1 MKFYISIDK
10 IMHICNNHSKVI
22 GIVFEREDKM
32 SIVKIENLYKTFYTK
47 NGDIHALKNINLNI
61 EQGDIFGII
70 GLSGAGKS
78 TLVRCINFL
87 ETPTEGKVYFENNDL
102 GKLTK
107 KELLKVRQSMGM
119 IFQNFNLLE
128 QRNALKNIC
137 YPLEIAGVSKAK
149 SVERARK
156 LLKIVGL
163 EDREKSYPAQLSGG
177 QKQRVA
183 IARALATEPKVLL
196 CDEATSA
203 LDPTTTQSILDLL
216 KEINRTMNVTVIIIT
231 HEMSVIEKICN
242 KVAVIDNSKIVECGD
257 VKEIFTN
264 PKSDMA
270 KQLIIPK
277 DSIIRTL
284 KSGSY
289 FRIVF
294 DGHTTHRPILSE
306 LVLECN
312 YPINLIYADS
322 FEMLKDNAVG
332 EMVIEKTGNKEAD
345 DKIISYLKKNN
356 IRYEEANK

>member
-1 MKFYISIDK
+1 
-10 IMHICNNHSKVI
+10 
-22 GIVFEREDKM
+22 M
-32 SIVKIENLYKTFYTK
+32 SIVRIENLYKTFHTK
-47 NGDIHALKNINLNI
+47 NGNIDALKNINLNI

-87 ETPTEGKVYFENNDL
+87 ERPTKGNVYFEDKSL
-102 GKLTK
+102 GSLTK
-107 KELLKVRQSMGM
+107 KELLKARQSMGM

-128 QRNALKNIC
+128 QRNSLKNVC
-137 YPLEIAGVSKAK
+137 YPLEIAGVPKAK
-149 SVERARK
+149 AEARARE

-163 EDREKSYPAQLSGG
+163 EDREKSYPSQLSGG

-183 IARALATEPKVLL
+183 IARALATEPKILL

-216 KEINRTMNVTVIIIT
+216 RDINSTMNVTVIIIT

-242 KVAVIDNSKIVECGD
+242 KVAVIDKSQIVECGD

-277 DSIIRTL
+277 ESIVRTL

-322 FEMLKDNAVG
+322 LEMLKDNAVG
-332 EMVIEKTGNKEAD
+332 EMVIEKTGNTDAD
-345 DKIISYLKKNN
+345 DKIIAYLNKNN
-356 IRYEEANK
+356 IRYEEADK

>member
-1 MKFYISIDK
+1 
-10 IMHICNNHSKVI
+10 
-22 GIVFEREDKM
+22 M
-32 SIVKIENLYKTFYTK
+32 SIVKIENLYKTFHTK
-47 NGDIHALKNINLNI
+47 NGDINALKNINLSI

-78 TLVRCINFL
+78 TLVRCINYL
-87 ETPTEGKVYFENNDL
+87 EKPTEGNVYFEGKAL
-102 GKLTK
+102 GSLTK
-107 KELLKVRQSMGM
+107 KELLKARQSMGM

-128 QRNALKNIC
+128 QRNSLKNVC
-137 YPLEIAGVSKAK
+137 YPLEIAGVPKAK
-149 SVERARK
+149 AEERARE

-163 EDREKSYPAQLSGG
+163 ADREKSYPSQLSGG

-183 IARALATEPKVLL
+183 IARALATEPKILL

-216 KEINRTMNVTVIIIT
+216 KEINKTMNVTVIIIT

-242 KVAVIDNSKIVECGD
+242 KVAVIDKSQIVECGE
-257 VKEIFTN
+257 VKEIFAN

-277 DSIIRTL
+277 ESIVRTL

-289 FRIVF
+289 FRIIF
-294 DGHTTHRPILSE
+294 DGHTTHKPILSE

-322 FEMLKDNAVG
+322 LEMLKDNAVG
-332 EMVIEKTGNKEAD
+332 EMVIEKTSNEEIDNKIRA
-345 DKIISYLKKNN
+345 YLVKNN
-356 IRYEEANK
+356 IRYEEADK

>member
-1 MKFYISIDK
+1 
-10 IMHICNNHSKVI
+10 
-22 GIVFEREDKM
+22 M
-32 SIVKIENLYKTFYTK
+32 SIVKIENLCKTFHTK
-47 NGDIHALKNINLNI
+47 NGDIHALKDINLSI

-87 ETPTEGKVYFENNDL
+87 EIPTEGKVYFENNDL
-102 GKLTK
+102 GKLNK
-107 KELLKVRQSMGM
+107 KELLKARQSMGM

-137 YPLEIAGVSKAK
+137 YPLEIAGVPKAK
-149 SVERARK
+149 AEARARE

-163 EDREKSYPAQLSGG
+163 EDREKSYPSQLSGG

-183 IARALATEPKVLL
+183 IARALATEPKILL

-294 DGHTTHRPILSE
+294 DGNTVHKPILSE

-322 FEMLKDNAVG
+322 LEMLKDNAIG
-332 EMVIEKTGNKEAD
+332 EMVIEKTGNTEAD
-345 DKIISYLKKNN
+345 DKIRAYLKKNS
-356 IRYEEANK
+356 IRYEEADK

>member
-1 MKFYISIDK
+1 
-10 IMHICNNHSKVI
+10 
-22 GIVFEREDKM
+22 M
-32 SIVKIENLYKTFYTK
+32 SIVKIENLYKTFHTK
-47 NGDIHALKNINLNI
+47 NGDINALKDINLSI
-61 EQGDIFGII
+61 EQSDIFGII

-78 TLVRCINFL
+78 TLVRCINYL
-87 ETPTEGKVYFENNDL
+87 EKPTEGNVYFEGKAL
-102 GKLTK
+102 GSLTK
-107 KELLKVRQSMGM
+107 KELLKARQSMGM

-128 QRNALKNIC
+128 QRNSLKNVC
-137 YPLEIAGVSKAK
+137 YPLEIAGVPKAK
-149 SVERARK
+149 AEERARE

-163 EDREKSYPAQLSGG
+163 ADREKSYPSQLSGG

-183 IARALATEPKVLL
+183 IARALATEPKILL

-216 KEINRTMNVTVIIIT
+216 KEINQTMNVTVIIIT

-242 KVAVIDNSKIVECGD
+242 KVAVIDKSQIVECGE
-257 VKEIFTN
+257 VKEIFAN

-277 DSIIRTL
+277 ESIVRTL

-289 FRIVF
+289 FRIIF
-294 DGHTTHRPILSE
+294 DGHTTHKPILSE

-322 FEMLKDNAVG
+322 LEMLKDNAVG
-332 EMVIEKTGNKEAD
+332 EMVIEKTSNEEIDNKIRA
-345 DKIISYLKKNN
+345 YLVKNN
-356 IRYEEANK
+356 IRYEEADK

>member
-1 MKFYISIDK
+1 
-10 IMHICNNHSKVI
+10 
-22 GIVFEREDKM
+22 M
-32 SIVKIENLYKTFYTK
+32 SIVKIENLYKTFHTK
-47 NGDIHALKNINLNI
+47 NGDIHALKDINLKI

-87 ETPTEGKVYFENNDL
+87 EIPTEGKVYFENNDL
-102 GKLTK
+102 ANLTK

-137 YPLEIAGVSKAK
+137 YPLEIAGVPRAKA
-149 SVERARK
+149 EARARE

-163 EDREKSYPAQLSGG
+163 EDREKSYPSQLSGG

-183 IARALATEPKVLL
+183 IARALATEPKILL

-242 KVAVIDNSKIVECGD
+242 KVAVIDNSKIVEIGD

-277 DSIIRTL
+277 DSIVRTL

-294 DGHTTHRPILSE
+294 DNNTVHKPILSE

-322 FEMLKDNAVG
+322 LEMLKDNTVG
-332 EMVIEKTGNKEAD
+332 EMVIEKTGNTEAD
-345 DKIISYLKKNN
+345 NKIIAYLKKNN
-356 IRYEEANK
+356 IRYEEADK

>member
-1 MKFYISIDK
+1 
-10 IMHICNNHSKVI
+10 
-22 GIVFEREDKM
+22 M
-32 SIVKIENLYKTFYTK
+32 SIVKIENLYNTFHTK
-47 NGDIHALKNINLNI
+47 NGDINALKDINLSI

-78 TLVRCINFL
+78 TLVRCINYL
-87 ETPTEGKVYFENNDL
+87 EKPTEGNVYFEGKAL
-102 GKLTK
+102 GSLTK
-107 KELLKVRQSMGM
+107 KELLKARQSMGM

-128 QRNALKNIC
+128 QRNSLKNVC
-137 YPLEIAGVSKAK
+137 YPLEIAGVPKAK
-149 SVERARK
+149 AEERARE

-163 EDREKSYPAQLSGG
+163 ADREKSYPSQLSGG

-183 IARALATEPKVLL
+183 IARALATEPKILL

-216 KEINRTMNVTVIIIT
+216 KEINQTMNVTVIIIT

-242 KVAVIDNSKIVECGD
+242 KVAVIDKSQIVECGE
-257 VKEIFTN
+257 VKEIFAN

-277 DSIIRTL
+277 ESIVRTL

-289 FRIVF
+289 FRIIF
-294 DGHTTHRPILSE
+294 DGHTTHKPILSE

-322 FEMLKDNAVG
+322 LEMLKDNAVG
-332 EMVIEKTGNKEAD
+332 EMVIEKTSNEEIDNKIRA
-345 DKIISYLKKNN
+345 YLVKNN
-356 IRYEEANK
+356 IRYEEADK

>member
-1 MKFYISIDK
+1 
-10 IMHICNNHSKVI
+10 
-22 GIVFEREDKM
+22 M
-32 SIVKIENLYKTFYTK
+32 SIVKIENLYKTFHTK
-47 NGDIHALKNINLNI
+47 NGDINALKDINLSI

-78 TLVRCINFL
+78 TLVRCINYL
-87 ETPTEGKVYFENNDL
+87 EKPTEGNVYFEGKAL
-102 GKLTK
+102 GSLTK
-107 KELLKVRQSMGM
+107 KELLKARQSMGM

-128 QRNALKNIC
+128 QRNSLKNVC
-137 YPLEIAGVSKAK
+137 YPLEIAGVAKAK
-149 SVERARK
+149 AEERARE

-163 EDREKSYPAQLSGG
+163 ADREKSYPSQLSGG

-183 IARALATEPKVLL
+183 IARALATEPKILL

-216 KEINRTMNVTVIIIT
+216 KEINKTMNVTVIIIT

-242 KVAVIDNSKIVECGD
+242 KVAVIDKSQIVECGE
-257 VKEIFTN
+257 VKEIFAN

-277 DSIIRTL
+277 ESIVRTL

-289 FRIVF
+289 FRIIF
-294 DGHTTHRPILSE
+294 DGHTTHKPILSE

-322 FEMLKDNAVG
+322 LEMLKDNAVG
-332 EMVIEKTGNKEAD
+332 EMVIEKTSNEEIDNKIRA
-345 DKIISYLKKNN
+345 YLVKNN
-356 IRYEEANK
+356 IRYEEADK